1 MKINRLISTSVHHL
15 GYPELDYQTRILISI
30 GDNEFNICNPEAK
43 LTYKLPLEEV
53 IKLIK
58 EENNNHV

>member
-1 MKINRLISTSVHHL
+1 MISRMIPAEVKHL
-15 GYPELDYQTRILISI
+15 GYKDLDYNTKILVTSRE
-30 GDNEFNICNPEAK
+30 DKLVICNPEAK
-43 LTYKLPLEEV
+43 LTYRLPLEEV